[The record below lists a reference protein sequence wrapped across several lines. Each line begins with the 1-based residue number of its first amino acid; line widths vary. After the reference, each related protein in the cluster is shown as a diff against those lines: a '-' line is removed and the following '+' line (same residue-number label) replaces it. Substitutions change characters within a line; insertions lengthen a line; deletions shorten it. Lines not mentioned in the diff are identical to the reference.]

1 MIYMFVPSWAY
12 LICTK
17 DIPPLRF
24 FFWLLQ
30 FSIII
35 TLKGIT
41 LQRSVMQRVVFIFIM
56 ASHPASLHLYSLEFW
71 YLGDSV
77 VVWLFFQTPQLV
89 AAGIVVGG
97 SMRKEKIVGLKKS
110 SFLVR
115 MTPCK
120 HRGTGYLARLWG
132 RAFVFQ
138 GCHH

>member
-1 MIYMFVPSWAY
+1 
-12 LICTK
+12 
-17 DIPPLRF
+17 
-24 FFWLLQ
+24 
-30 FSIII
+30 
-35 TLKGIT
+35 
-41 LQRSVMQRVVFIFIM
+41 MQRVVFIFIM

-120 HRGTGYLARLWG
+120 HGHRLLSSSMRPSICISRLSSLMPCIWKTDRNIAKQPMQSHYLALYLEPLPTFFIG
-132 RAFVFQ
+132 NYTCIQ
-138 GCHH
+138 